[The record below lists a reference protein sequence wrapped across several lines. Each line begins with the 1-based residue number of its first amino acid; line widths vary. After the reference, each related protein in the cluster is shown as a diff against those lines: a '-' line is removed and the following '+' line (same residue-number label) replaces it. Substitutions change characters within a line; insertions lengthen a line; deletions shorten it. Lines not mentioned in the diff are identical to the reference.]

1 MTMKT
6 VGLAILLL
14 GASGAALATPLDSR
28 GGFIKHEGFTTTR
41 YDQTTAASAPAAV
54 AAPEIDAASLFTAL
68 TLLAGGLLVMRGR
81 SSLKP
86 TA

>member
-1 MTMKT
+1 MKT

-41 YDQTTAASAPAAV
+41 YDQTTPASAPAAAAV
-54 AAPEIDAASLFTAL
+54 AAPEIDPASLFTAL